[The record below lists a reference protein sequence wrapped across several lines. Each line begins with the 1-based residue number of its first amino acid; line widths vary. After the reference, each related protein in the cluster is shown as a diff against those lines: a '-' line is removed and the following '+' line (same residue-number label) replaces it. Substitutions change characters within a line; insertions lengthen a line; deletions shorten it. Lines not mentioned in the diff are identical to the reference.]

1 MEQHGSPIL
10 AVFTK
15 AKPNNTSGKLAV
27 QSTQPSNN
35 RNPTS
40 SRHHKQQFFFS
51 RIRRRALL
59 RIFVLSRKREKSH
72 TGPTPSGKKHPAST
86 KRSQDPFSEKKKH
99 RPNSK
104 GNEHICKS
112 SFTVHSILGCVQYWK
127 GKEVTLTVRWPA
139 AAENVQANQE
149 PNPNSLL
156 IETVDKSGP
165 PLGRSYREKNKK
177 GLGRQ
182 DVLLNRGKNELP

>member
-1 MEQHGSPIL
+1 M
-10 AVFTK
+10 
-15 AKPNNTSGKLAV
+15 
-27 QSTQPSNN
+27 
-35 RNPTS
+35 
-40 SRHHKQQFFFS
+40 FFFLKY
-51 RIRRRALL
+51 AV
-59 RIFVLSRKREKSH
+59 RIFVLNRKWEKITYMLNAEWKNH
-72 TGPTPSGKKHPAST
+72 PTST

-177 GLGRQ
+177 DLGRQ
-182 DVLLNRGKNELP
+182 DVLLNRGKMNCPN